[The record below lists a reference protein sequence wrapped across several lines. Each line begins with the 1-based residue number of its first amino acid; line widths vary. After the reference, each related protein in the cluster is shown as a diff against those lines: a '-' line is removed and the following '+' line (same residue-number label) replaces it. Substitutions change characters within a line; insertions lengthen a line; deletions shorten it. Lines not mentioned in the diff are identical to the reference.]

1 MPTCS
6 WTSEGIKTC
15 RLKAVSKVLY
25 GDGEKKMLHKDVGK
39 KSDVDEGNRSLKKYL
54 KIVV

>member
-6 WTSEGIKTC
+6 WSSEGIKTC

-25 GDGEKKMLHKDVGK
+25 GDGEKKMLQKDVGK